1 MKKIKRFKLCEAKVC
16 SFTKYAGVLGISIL
30 AGLMLLFAVY
40 ALPVEDMKANVARSS
55 ESQ

>member
-55 ESQ
+55 EIQ